1 MIFPD
6 RRRAGRDLAELLA
19 VYRGKPDVV
28 VLGLPRGGV
37 PVAFEVARELGA
49 PLDVFIVRK
58 LGMPGHE
65 EYAMGAIAS
74 GGVRVMNPE
83 VAELRIPPA
92 AVEAIAD
99 REKRELERRE
109 QLYRGNRPPLDVK
122 DRIVILVDDGLATGS
137 SMRAAALAVR
147 RLGPKRIVVAVPV
160 GARATC
166 NEFSGEVDE
175 VVCARSPEPFM
186 GVGAWYDDF
195 GQTSDEEVHRL
206 LDESRRVDPAVAR

>member
-1 MIFPD
+1 MIYRD
-6 RRRAGRDLAELLA
+6 RREAGRVLSRLLA
-19 VYRGKPDVV
+19 AYRGSPDVL
-28 VLGLPRGGV
+28 VLALPRGGV
-37 PVAFEVARELGA
+37 PVAFEVARALDA

-74 GGVRVMNPE
+74 GGIRVMSPD
-83 VAELRIPPA
+83 AARLGIPPA
-92 AVEAIAD
+92 AIEAIVQ

-109 QLYRGNRPPLDVK
+109 QLYRGNRPPLDLK
-122 DRIVILVDDGLATGS
+122 DRIVLLVDDGLATGS
-137 SMRAAALAVR
+137 TMRAAALAVR

-160 GARATC
+160 GARDSC
-166 NEFSGEVDE
+166 DEFHGEVDE
-175 VVCARSPEPFM
+175 AICARSPEPFG

-206 LDESRRVDPAVAR
+206 LDASRRQDSAIAG